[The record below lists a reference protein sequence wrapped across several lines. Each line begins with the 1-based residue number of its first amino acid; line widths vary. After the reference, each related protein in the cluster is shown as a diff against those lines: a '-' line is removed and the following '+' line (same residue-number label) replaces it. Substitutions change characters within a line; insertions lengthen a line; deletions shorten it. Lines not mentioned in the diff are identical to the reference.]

1 MISTVPPT
9 AAPADA
15 TNETTDGPVTTAA
28 PPAGPA
34 GPPEDPVTTA
44 APTTAGPPAPFS
56 NASGLFANRTNA
68 TLGDVLDALTEEE
81 VASIV
86 RFVVNNEGES
96 GVEMMKPFKMAEVSP
111 RMFWSI
117 ARLNKDGDGD
127 VITNGTRYVIRTRYV
142 RKQTNKSAHFGSNP
156 KPTKV

>member
-44 APTTAGPPAPFS
+44 APTAAGPPAPFS

-81 VASIV
+81 AQV
-86 RFVVNNEGES
+86 RPES
-96 GVEMMKPFKMAEVSP
+96 KTRKWEALKEDLECSATRSSRFHFRGPQFDLPGPA
-111 RMFWSI
+111 
-117 ARLNKDGDGD
+117 ARC
-127 VITNGTRYVIRTRYV
+127 
-142 RKQTNKSAHFGSNP
+142 S
-156 KPTKV
+156 